1 MRLCQCQRWQAIGLS
16 TTGRAECWSVRL
28 RLWFIGYPQGGKV
41 ERRLGCVILV
51 LCAVLSG
58 FAPRSLPVERTS
70 GAQERAPASVIGV
83 AVLPVHATG
92 EPAAGKEEK
101 ANTHLV
107 LATNDMGP
115 DLVQRLSIGTPP
127 IDPQAILFLI
137 NAVYFRGDW
146 QDPFGESATRD
157 LPFTRSDATHV
168 TVPMMSR
175 YGSYRY
181 ADSRDYQ
188 AVRLP

>member
-1 MRLCQCQRWQAIGLS
+1 MSAVAGNRPFHNRSRRVLEREAAFVVHRIS
-16 TTGRAECWSVRL
+16 S
-28 RLWFIGYPQGGKV
+28 GGKV

-146 QDPFGESATRD
+146 QDPFDESATRPALYAFGRHARHRAD
-157 LPFTRSDATHV
+157 DEPLRFLP
-168 TVPMMSR
+168 
-175 YGSYRY
+175 
-181 ADSRDYQ
+181 
-188 AVRLP
+188 VRR